1 MSENPVLKKVNA
13 EKENQLPLFSRVSL
27 QEKIDFS
34 RHLSIIIKSGLPMFE
49 GLKIVQA
56 QTKSRGLRRITNQLI
71 EDINNGQALAKS
83 FKKFKS
89 IFGDFF
95 ISIVEV
101 GEASGTLAENL
112 LYLSDE
118 MKKAKSLRGKV
129 KSAMIYPGILFVMTI
144 IVNAFLAFFIFPKL
158 ITAFENLNIKLPVT
172 TRILISVLGFVR
184 EYFFIL
190 VGGAVAFIV
199 LFRLLLKI
207 EKVRY
212 AIDRVILLLPVFSK
226 FTIDVG
232 TANFTRVLGVLL
244 KGGIKI
250 VEAITITSNTADNLV
265 YRKRL
270 LDAAEGIRQGNPL
283 AKMLG
288 GNQKMFPP
296 ILTGMIEIGETTGN
310 LEENLTYLSEYFTE
324 ETDNSLKNLTAFI
337 EPLILV
343 IMGLI
348 VGFVAISIV
357 VPIYSISQGISR

>member
-1 MSENPVLKKVNA
+1 MSDAPKPEKKRR
-13 EKENQLPLFSRVSL
+13 EEQLPAFSRVSL

-49 GLKIVQA
+49 GLKIVRA
-56 QTKSRGLRRITNQLI
+56 QTRSRGLKHVVSQLI

-83 FKKFKS
+83 FAKFRGV
-89 IFGDFF
+89 FGDFF

-118 MKKAKSLRGKV
+118 MKKAKSLRSKV
-129 KSAMIYPGILFVMTI
+129 KSAMIYPAILFVMTV

-158 ITAFENLNIKLPVT
+158 ITAFENLNVQLPVT
-172 TRILISVLGFVR
+172 TRVLIAVLGFIR
-184 EYFFIL
+184 EYFFVL
-190 VGGAVAFIV
+190 VGGAVALITGMKFLMKV
-199 LFRLLLKI
+199 KQ
-207 EKVRY
+207 VRY
-212 AIDRVILLLPVFSK
+212 AMDRVILFLPVLSK
-226 FTIDVG
+226 FTVDVN

-250 VEAITITSNTADNLV
+250 VEAITITSATTDNLV
-265 YRKRL
+265 YKRRL
-270 LDAAEGIRQGNPL
+270 LEAAEGIRQGNPL

-288 GNQKMFPP
+288 GGSNLFPP

>member
-1 MSENPVLKKVNA
+1 MSEEKKPIKKQ
-13 EKENQLPLFSRVSL
+13 KEQQLPAFSRVSL

-56 QTKSRGLRRITNQLI
+56 QTKSRGLKRIITQLI

-83 FKKFKS
+83 FGKFRGV
-89 IFGDFF
+89 FGDFF

-118 MKKAKSLRGKV
+118 MKKAKSLRSKV
-129 KSAMIYPGILFVMTI
+129 KSAMIYPAILFVMTV

-158 ITAFENLNIKLPVT
+158 INAFDNLNVELPVT
-172 TRILISVLGFVR
+172 TRILISILGFVR
-184 EYFFIL
+184 EYFFVL
-190 VGGAVAFIV
+190 VGGAVVLIV
-199 LFRLLLKI
+199 ALKLLMKI
-207 EKVRY
+207 QKVRY
-212 AIDRVILLLPVFSK
+212 AIDRTILFLPVLSK
-226 FTIDVG
+226 FTVDVN

-250 VEAITITSNTADNLV
+250 VESITITSATTDNLV
-265 YRKRL
+265 YRRRL
-270 LDAAEGIRQGNPL
+270 LEAAEGIRQGNPL

-288 GNQKMFPP
+288 GNSHLFPP

-343 IMGLI
+343 VMGLI

>member
-1 MSENPVLKKVNA
+1 MSEEKKPIK
-13 EKENQLPLFSRVSL
+13 EKREQQLPLFSRISL

-49 GLKIVQA
+49 GLKIVHA
-56 QTKSRGLRRITNQLI
+56 QTSSRGLKHVVSQLI

-83 FKKFKS
+83 FRKFRTV
-89 IFGDFF
+89 FGDFF

-101 GEASGTLAENL
+101 GESSGTLAENL

-118 MKKAKSLRGKV
+118 MKKAKSLRSKV
-129 KSAMIYPGILFVMTI
+129 KSAMIYPAILFVMTV

-158 ITAFENLNIKLPVT
+158 ITAFDNLNVKLPAT
-172 TRILISVLGFVR
+172 TRALIAILGFVR
-184 EYFFIL
+184 EYFFVII
-190 VGGAVAFIV
+190 GGVVV
-199 LFRLLLKI
+199 LFVLLKLVM
-207 EKVRY
+207 KVKQVRY
-212 AIDRVILLLPVFSK
+212 AIDRTVLFLPVLSK
-226 FTIDVG
+226 FTMDVN

-250 VEAITITSNTADNLV
+250 VEAITITSATMDNLV
-265 YRKRL
+265 YRRRL

-288 GNQKMFPP
+288 GSTRLFPP

-357 VPIYSISQGISR
+357 VPIYSITEGISR